1 MIRRCFLIVGIAWA
15 ATILGCGSSV
25 KEEQIQVK
33 KAPSAEGGL
42 AQATTLLE
50 RYAKGQP
57 MTSEAASFPGM
68 VERVRKE
75 DSAKADILEAGLA
88 DLQKA
93 PPGARAAK
101 AKAILDKLQ
110 TAKK

>member
-1 MIRRCFLIVGIAWA
+1 MLRRCFFLMGIAVV
-15 ATILGCGSSV
+15 ATVIGCGSTV

-33 KAPSAEGGL
+33 KSGTESGL

-50 RYAKGQP
+50 RYAKGAP

-75 DSAKADILEAGLA
+75 DSAKADILDAGLA

-93 PPGARAAK
+93 PAGARAAK
-101 AKAILDKLQ
+101 AKALLEKLQ
-110 TAKK
+110 AGKK